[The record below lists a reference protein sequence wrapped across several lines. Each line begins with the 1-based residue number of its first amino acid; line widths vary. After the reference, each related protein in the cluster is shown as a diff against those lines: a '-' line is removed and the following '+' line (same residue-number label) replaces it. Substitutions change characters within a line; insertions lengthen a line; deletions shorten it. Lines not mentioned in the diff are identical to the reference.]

1 MSPRA
6 IALFLA
12 LTIALPTVAAPRR
25 RAVAKP
31 VFDTS
36 TVRGWLEK
44 NAHFLAATELTPYSY
59 DLEPLRLMI
68 GDATLVGLGDG
79 SHGTHE
85 FYTVKLRLIDY
96 LVREMNFDVIAF
108 EGAFPLF
115 ERINQ
120 YVQGSAGD
128 PRALLNE
135 GNDRLLYFFWNVEE
149 MLAVI
154 EWAREYNLR

>member
-31 VFDTS
+31 VVDTS

-44 NAHFLAATELTPYSY
+44 NAFLLASIELTPWSY
-59 DLEPLRLMI
+59 DLAPLRSMI
-68 GDATLVGLGDG
+68 GNANVVGLGDG

-108 EGAFPLF
+108 EGAFPIF
-115 ERINQ
+115 DRINQ
-120 YVQGSAGD
+120 YVQGGAGD
-128 PRALLNE
+128 PRALLKE
-135 GNDRLLYFFWNVEE
+135 GNDRLSYFFWNVE
-149 MLAVI
+149 
-154 EWAREYNLR
+154 